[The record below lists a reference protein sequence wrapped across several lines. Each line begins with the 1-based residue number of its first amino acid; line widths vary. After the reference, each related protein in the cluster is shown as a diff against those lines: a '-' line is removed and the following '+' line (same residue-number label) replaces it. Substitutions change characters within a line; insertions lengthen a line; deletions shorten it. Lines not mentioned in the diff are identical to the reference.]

1 MYHSH
6 PEDRIQ
12 ITEPISRVSGS
23 VGLGGV
29 WEFAFLTC
37 SLAMLML
44 LTWRP
49 HLDTQSSVT
58 SMANLISWCL
68 RLTALTDTALG
79 LLVDSEFLKVDLPH
93 LCPRHPLRCWHGT
106 WTPFVCAELN
116 NPCWNGSSHP
126 AQLLPAIGC
135 MSVCTL
141 CNTIYTLNKKTIFNQ
156 QVKGEQGPLTIMW
169 VDSYLLKVL

>member
-23 VGLGGV
+23 VGLGWGLRICISDM
-29 WEFAFLTC
+29 FLGNADAAY
-37 SLAMLML
+37 LKA
-44 LTWRP
+44 
-49 HLDTQSSVT
+49 
-58 SMANLISWCL
+58 
-68 RLTALTDTALG
+68 ALG
-79 LLVDSEFLKVDLPH
+79 HSKFSDIHGKPYLLMPQVDSSHRHSIRSPSGFRVPQVDLPH
-93 LCPRHPLRCWHGT
+93 LCPRHPLRCWPGT

-135 MSVCTL
+135 MSVCVHCVIL
-141 CNTIYTLNKKTIFNQ
+141 YTHLTKKLFLTNKWRGNRA
-156 QVKGEQGPLTIMW
+156 P
-169 VDSYLLKVL
+169 